1 MKQMI
6 RSGMKSSENGRISQ
20 MRWNKLLNMM
30 EMTVKTDEEAK
41 WDETND

>member
-6 RSGMKSSENGRISQ
+6 RNGGESSENGRISKI
-20 MRWNKLLNMM
+20 RWNKLLNMI
-30 EMTVKTDEEAK
+30 EMTVKMDEETK